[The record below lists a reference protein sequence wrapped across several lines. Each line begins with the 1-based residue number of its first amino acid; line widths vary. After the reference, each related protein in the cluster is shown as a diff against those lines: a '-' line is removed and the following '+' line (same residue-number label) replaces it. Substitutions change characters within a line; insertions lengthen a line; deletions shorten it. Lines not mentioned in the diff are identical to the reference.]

1 MQVDASSGKN
11 DIPPL
16 LFFVYTIQMI
26 IDLLEQFSI
35 MSLQI
40 FFEELR
46 QIPSK
51 HLQQS

>member
-1 MQVDASSGKN
+1 
-11 DIPPL
+11 
-16 LFFVYTIQMI
+16 MI

-35 MSLQI
+35 II

-46 QIPSK
+46 QTASK

>member
-1 MQVDASSGKN
+1 MQVDASSGEN

-16 LFFVYTIQMI
+16 LFFFYTIQMI
-26 IDLLEQFSI
+26 IGLLEQFSI
-35 MSLQI
+35 II

-46 QIPSK
+46 QTASK